1 MSRERAA
8 RRTVALADHLQSAA
22 PRRPSTHRCHG
33 QCGRASSTRAAPSRS
48 DEAAP
53 AAALHNRSTG
63 GLTAAPAAALQ
74 AGPSATSVEGRPILA
89 RVCGTGEED
98 QAILILGGIH
108 GNEPAGVTLCEA
120 LCDYL
125 ARARLGPAHRKVIV
139 AAALNPD
146 GLVRNTRENARGID
160 LNRNF
165 ATSNR
170 ESARAHGS
178 AALSE
183 PEAQFVAHLIA
194 RFSPVAIVSV
204 HQPLACVD
212 YDGPAEALAAAMARE
227 CGLPVEKLVNS
238 RPYPGSLGTYLL
250 QSMWT
255 YPPSLSQ
262 RACALPVPVP
272 ACHSYVGRIGT
283 RVWTKE
289 SPS

>member
-1 MSRERAA
+1 M
-8 RRTVALADHLQSAA
+8 
-22 PRRPSTHRCHG
+22 
-33 QCGRASSTRAAPSRS
+33 
-48 DEAAP
+48 
-53 AAALHNRSTG
+53 
-63 GLTAAPAAALQ
+63 
-74 AGPSATSVEGRPILA
+74 EGRPILA

-255 YPPSLSQ
+255 YLPSLSQ
-262 RACALPVPVP
+262 RACACACVSLIRRPDRYAGVDKGIPIVTLELPPHVSDWSKEELWADYGGAMLAP
-272 ACHSYVGRIGT
+272 AT
-283 RVWTKE
+283 RR
-289 SPS
+289 